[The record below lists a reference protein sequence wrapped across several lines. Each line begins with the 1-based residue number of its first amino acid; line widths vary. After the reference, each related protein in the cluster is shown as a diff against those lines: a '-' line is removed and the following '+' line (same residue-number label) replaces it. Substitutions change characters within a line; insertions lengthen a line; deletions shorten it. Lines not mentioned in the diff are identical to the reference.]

1 MIFISDLKKKQEPV
15 HFKESLDIKDKL
27 LERNK
32 DILDIKDVLAIG
44 TVSYEEGIFL
54 LNYQLSYTLTM
65 PSSRSM
71 KAVTLYQENDIN
83 ELFIEESQI
92 TQNKDIVEEELVL
105 ILSGETIDIEESVID
120 NILLDIPL
128 QVLAPEEENSVDM
141 PKGKEWTVLTEE
153 QYQSMK
159 ADTAK
164 ENNPFASL
172 NGLFDE

>member
-54 LNYQLSYTLTM
+54 LNYHLSYTLTM

-83 ELFIEESQI
+83 ELFIEESQV

-105 ILSGETIDIEESVID
+105 ILS
-120 NILLDIPL
+120 
-128 QVLAPEEENSVDM
+128 AF
-141 PKGKEWTVLTEE
+141 E
-153 QYQSMK
+153 QLH
-159 ADTAK
+159 
-164 ENNPFASL
+164 EP
-172 NGLFDE
+172 